1 MSQITKTPAFQAWC
15 SLCSSLAGQEHDEDW
30 LFAIWQ
36 GADADENRATN
47 HVLDHPNPKFKSS
60 SAPPPPSTDLFMGF
74 PTFPVTP
81 PPPVFQAPPPPPPP
95 VYQAP
100 PPPPPPPPPP
110 VYQQPPPPPPQ
121 PMPQMQ
127 PAQQMQSMQ
136 QMQPMQQMQSVPH
149 MQSMPQ
155 MQSMPH
161 MQSMPQMQSMQ
172 QMQSMPQM
180 QPMQQ
185 MQPMMGMVPNSM
197 CNMQPMHFNPQ
208 AQMALCGPNMGMQP
222 MNSAQQ
228 MHAMS
233 GQMPINGMYTDGHMQ
248 SMGSMAYPPVQPRR
262 GRPRRRAHHVSTYY
276 EDEEDVSFYDSP
288 SPRRAYEEQFARNAC
303 GNCSPRN
310 HGHGKRHSSL
320 RANRTRFGA
329 SGRGI

>member
-1 MSQITKTPAFQAWC
+1 
-15 SLCSSLAGQEHDEDW
+15 
-30 LFAIWQ
+30 
-36 GADADENRATN
+36 
-47 HVLDHPNPKFKSS
+47 
-60 SAPPPPSTDLFMGF
+60 
-74 PTFPVTP
+74 
-81 PPPVFQAPPPPPPP
+81 
-95 VYQAP
+95 
-100 PPPPPPPPPP
+100 
-110 VYQQPPPPPPQ
+110 
-121 PMPQMQ
+121 
-127 PAQQMQSMQ
+127 
-136 QMQPMQQMQSVPH
+136 
-149 MQSMPQ
+149 
-155 MQSMPH
+155 
-161 MQSMPQMQSMQ
+161 MPQMQSMQ

-320 RANRTRFGA
+320 RANRTRFLEPLDEA
-329 SGRGI
+329 FRDWRRDDNCSDSDDDDWWIAPPARRSQRSLAPHPFY